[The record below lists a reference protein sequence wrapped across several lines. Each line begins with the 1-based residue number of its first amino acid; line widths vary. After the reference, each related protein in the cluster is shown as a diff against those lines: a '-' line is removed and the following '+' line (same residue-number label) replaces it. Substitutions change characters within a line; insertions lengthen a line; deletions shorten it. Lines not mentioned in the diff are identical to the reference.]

1 MGHIVTAPPTSET
14 RGAQMYPMLAPAE
27 IDRMRRFGQAA
38 RFAAGDTIVHEGDQG
53 LGIAVVLSGEVEVA
67 HHGAHHPASYAHTH
81 RAGSFI
87 GELSQLSGRPWLAA
101 ATASTAVEVLM
112 ISPERLRALMVAE
125 ADLGERLMR
134 ALILRRVGLLE
145 SGVGGPVVL
154 GRGADARVLRLLTF
168 LMRNGHPHLHL
179 DTDSDACARALV
191 ERLHLEPAELPI
203 VLCPNGELLR
213 DPDEARLARCLGL
226 VRPVDPDRLYD
237 LAVVGAGPAGLAAS
251 VYAASEGL
259 SVLTFDCRSFGGQA
273 GASARIENFLGFPTG
288 ISGMALMARAYNQAQ
303 KFGVEMVIP
312 DEVLRLE
319 SGTGRGGAHRLSVS
333 SGELVQA
340 RIVVLAAG
348 ARYRAL
354 EVPGLADVEATSV
367 HYWASPV
374 EAPLC
379 EGEQIVLVGS
389 GNSAGQAAVF
399 LAGKAGRVI
408 MLVRRPLAATMS
420 RYLIE
425 RIGAQPNIE
434 VIEGAQATHAEATDG
449 VLAAVHWRA
458 GSTQGS
464 ARVRH
469 MFLFIGAD
477 PNTDWLQGSGIALD
491 DRGFVLTGA
500 EAGAGRRPM
509 ETSRAGIFAIG
520 DVRSGSVKRVAAAA
534 GDGAQ
539 VVAAIHQHLA
549 DRAAPH
555 ASAA

>member
-1 MGHIVTAPPTSET
+1 
-14 RGAQMYPMLAPAE
+14 
-27 IDRMRRFGQAA
+27 
-38 RFAAGDTIVHEGDQG
+38 
-53 LGIAVVLSGEVEVA
+53 
-67 HHGAHHPASYAHTH
+67 
-81 RAGSFI
+81 
-87 GELSQLSGRPWLAA
+87 
-101 ATASTAVEVLM
+101 M
-112 ISPERLRALMVAE
+112 ISPERLRALMLGA
-125 ADLGERLMR
+125 AYLGERLMR

-154 GRGADARVLRLLTF
+154 GRSGDARVLRLLTF

-179 DTDSDACARALV
+179 DTHSDACARALV

-213 DPDEARLARCLGL
+213 DPDQASLARGLGL

-259 SVLTFDCRSFGGQA
+259 SVLTFDYRSFGGQA

-312 DEVLRLE
+312 DEAVRLE
-319 SGTGRGGAHRLSVS
+319 SGTAAGGAHRLSVS

-340 RIVVLAAG
+340 RTVVVAAG
-348 ARYRAL
+348 ARYWAL
-354 EVPGLADVEATSV
+354 EVPGLAEVEATSV

-374 EAPLC
+374 EARLC
-379 EGEQIVLVGS
+379 QGEQVVLVG
-389 GNSAGQAAVF
+389 GCNSAGQAAVF

-425 RIGAQPNIE
+425 RIAAQPNIE
-434 VIEGAQATHAEATDG
+434 LIEGAQTTGVEGADG

-458 GSTQGS
+458 GASQGS
-464 ARVRH
+464 ALVRH
-469 MFLFIGAD
+469 MFLFA
-477 PNTDWLQGSGIALD
+477 S
-491 DRGFVLTGA
+491 
-500 EAGAGRRPM
+500 RP
-509 ETSRAGIFAIG
+509 
-520 DVRSGSVKRVAAAA
+520 
-534 GDGAQ
+534 
-539 VVAAIHQHLA
+539 LA
-549 DRAAPH
+549 PRWCSPRP
-555 ASAA
+555 